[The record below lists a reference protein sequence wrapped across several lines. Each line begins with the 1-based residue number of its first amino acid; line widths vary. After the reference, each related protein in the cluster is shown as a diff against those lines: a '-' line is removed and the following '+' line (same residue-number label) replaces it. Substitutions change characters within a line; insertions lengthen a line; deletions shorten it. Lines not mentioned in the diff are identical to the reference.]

1 MWTEISDTAIIEK
14 LGKRIRDQRI
24 RQEMKQEELAERSS
38 VAVST
43 IRRIEAGQPISI
55 QLFISIL
62 RTLGMLENLDLLIP
76 ETRVSP
82 LQLQKLQ
89 GRKVQRVRTKKE

>member
-43 IRRIEAGQPISI
+43 IRRIEAGHPVSI

-62 RTLGMLENLDLLIP
+62 RTFGMLENLDLLIP

>member
-43 IRRIEAGQPISI
+43 IRRIEAGHPVSI

-62 RTLGMLENLDLLIP
+62 GTLGMLENLDLLIP

>member
-1 MWTEISDTAIIEK
+1 MATCDILKE
-14 LGKRIRDQRI
+14 L
-24 RQEMKQEELAERSS
+24 RQKHNLTQEELAERSS

-43 IRRIEAGQPISI
+43 IRRIEAGHPVSI

>member
-43 IRRIEAGQPISI
+43 IRRIEAGHPISI